1 MINWNYFQAL
11 ASLLHREAIATAFL
25 FLFSVLPV
33 PSVVQ
38 TILGSGRRP
47 GCVLCGK
54 KTIYTRLP
62 WGSKKGSVPY

>member
-38 TILGSGRRP
+38 TLLGSGRRP
-47 GCVLCGK
+47 GCDLGVLCGSNSLLAL
-54 KTIYTRLP
+54 TFHP
-62 WGSKKGSVPY
+62 P